1 MARTHRKAFWINDE
15 EYEML
20 DWLEKKTGYS
30 AGDAIRW
37 HIRVTYEWRQKQ
49 IKEVLEG
56 ERKDAQTIDMAQ

>member
-1 MARTHRKAFWINDE
+1 MAREHRRAFWLNDE

-37 HIRVTYEWRQKQ
+37 HIRMTYEKRQKE
-49 IKEVLEG
+49 IKEVLKDEC
-56 ERKDAQTIDMAQ
+56 KDA

>member
-1 MARTHRKAFWINDE
+1 MAREHRRAFWLNDE

-37 HIRVTYEWRQKQ
+37 HIRITYECRQKE
-49 IKEVLEG
+49 IRDVLKKRGDSNEC
-56 ERKDAQTIDMAQ
+56 KDA

>member
-1 MARTHRKAFWINDE
+1 MAREHRRAFWLNDE

-37 HIRVTYEWRQKQ
+37 HIRMTYELRQKE
-49 IKEVLEG
+49 IRDVLKKRGDSNEC
-56 ERKDAQTIDMAQ
+56 KDT